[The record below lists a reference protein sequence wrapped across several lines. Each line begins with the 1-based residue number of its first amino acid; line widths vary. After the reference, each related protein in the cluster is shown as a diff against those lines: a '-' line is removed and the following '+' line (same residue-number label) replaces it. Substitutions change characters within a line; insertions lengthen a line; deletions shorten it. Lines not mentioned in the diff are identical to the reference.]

1 MPEVINQILRAELEQ
16 IGRHTER
23 YYIEID
29 SDTHGTLKLCQRGET
44 VTDAFDWIESVNG
57 FQDGGGQVQ
66 DVSFILSKEAEQRV
80 ATEPLENHVCRIYIY
95 RDNFIGKHHVRTGRV
110 WSDETES
117 GTENVYNYR
126 VIGDLATALTGYLP
140 ERTFKGEGVNGY
152 YQIPE
157 GDKGSS
163 IPLVL
168 GTVDGWTPK
177 LCKAGGWGYLAEN
190 MPAYSAPWT
199 GEIKLSNNRGL
210 SFMAPGL
217 QTTLSQPITSKTATS
232 WYCVSTTGVAR
243 DWKWFWVIAYKDAA
257 TFEIARSD
265 GYASDRIVIKYR
277 GALTKAFDTFVAGD
291 GVYEISLVKIDN
303 EIIAYRK
310 SSSGALSELLRGING
325 EPTAHVKGAR
335 VQEYLPTLYWM
346 VSSKACAVNSLKL
359 SEIYFY
365 DSATNSLVS
374 NPFPDTEIR
383 RADTQIETGQTVS
396 VIRIHSQFGSQP
408 VGVNNHYTANQSANE
423 VLDMDTI
430 TTEDDDTANWTDTA
444 NAIDGNMAT
453 YARYSPNITTET
465 LAFQT
470 LNQIYPPLAS
480 GYNDWINPGNAY
492 DGNENTFAL
501 FERDAN
507 SSSMQNSI
515 SVFCSVSP
523 TNPDQVFRV
532 EAYARG
538 YWHQMQWGAL
548 FAGFNYVPI
557 EVISTNPVNGWQ
569 SKTIFQMS
577 WTGEIN
583 ASSETFFQTDDAYV
597 NGGGAQLFIAYQ
609 GQTSDQLA
617 STAGVFEFKADV
629 YQTSHGCLKTRN
641 TGAVTN
647 KAQTVFTT
655 VEMHISQGDWE
666 ISYNDGAWY
675 PITSEGQTPT
685 TYWVIPGSDAWTQD
699 SDWQGYIRLRPKY
712 RDIPNKLV
720 HEIQMVNYYRNYG
733 NWHGQTK
740 IYDGSEDT
748 YGTYFAETGGLHY
761 GEFYRNTAVNSMAN
775 IRRVRIKITYQHN
788 LSVTCQVGIGAASGG
803 STPPVSVIW
812 HSFNTSAMKSTIYI
826 DVTEDNTSGWTWSD
840 FNTTGSGKDYS
851 IYFKVQ
857 GTNDQYM
864 NLYEV
869 SWDILTNLSQ
879 VDPLNQPMV
888 VNCKGP
894 ADAIGGVYTET
905 GGVVIEN
912 PADAEVFILIDQKH
926 ISADKIDLVAYR
938 RLRDYFDGLCYNGVK
953 CATVLNAKTATDE
966 WLRSYRKEFNYHVDD
981 VRGKLTPRFWPL
993 STAIASETINEDNI
1007 RAGSFTRWR
1016 TGMEEVVNAPVI
1028 YFNKS
1033 FYSSDKSK
1041 TVLAQIR
1048 EKVPM
1053 IRRKLGSLF
1062 DIQKDTSAADTQT
1075 VYRDVLS
1082 VSDLIQDDEYGNDWS
1097 AYYLLATQ
1105 SYQAY
1110 GEWYQQI
1117 LEFNHI
1123 RDIESTRAMAA
1134 EILRRKTMQ
1143 RWCFKFDC
1151 DPSLADRIAV
1161 WDVCY
1166 LQHRVI
1172 PVIPGKITYSTH
1184 AELGTIRTAKVVV
1197 LSIVPNGRWRV
1208 IICEVL

>member
-1 MPEVINQILRAELEQ
+1 MPEVINQILRAELDQ
-16 IGRHTER
+16 VGRHTELF
-23 YYIEID
+23 YIEID
-29 SDTHGTLKLCQRGET
+29 SDTHGTLKLCQRGEN

-66 DVSFILSKEAEQRV
+66 DVSFVLSKEAEQRV

-95 RDNFIGKHHVRTGRV
+95 RDNFTGKHHIRTGRV

-117 GTENVYNYR
+117 GIENIYNYR

-157 GDKGSS
+157 GDKGAA
-163 IPLVL
+163 IPLPI
-168 GTVDGWTPK
+168 GTVEGWTPK

-243 DWKWFWVIAYKDAA
+243 DWKWFWVMAYKDAA

-359 SEIYFY
+359 SEIYFF

-444 NAIDGNMAT
+444 NAIDGDPIT
-453 YARYSPNITTET
+453 YAKYSPNITPEP
-465 LAFQT
+465 
-470 LNQIYPPLAS
+470 IYCTVQRAVS
-480 GYNDWINPGNAY
+480 GIWTNVERAY
-492 DGNENTFAL
+492 DENTATYAEFNGKNPPGQGYEHGISVYCENAP
-501 FERDAN
+501 AN
-507 SSSMQNSI
+507 S
-515 SVFCSVSP
+515 
-523 TNPDQVFRV
+523 DRVFRV
-532 EAYARG
+532 EISGISTWENMIAAAIYT
-538 YWHQMQWGAL
+538 
-548 FAGFNYVPI
+548 GFNYVYPPEI
-557 EVISTNPVNGWQ
+557 ISTIPSSSIQ
-569 SKTIFQMS
+569 TKTIFQDS
-577 WTGEIN
+577 YIGVIN
-583 ASSETFFQTDDAYV
+583 YEHKDYFRSDEAYF
-597 NGGGAQLFIAYQ
+597 NGGDAQLFVGYI
-609 GQTSDQLA
+609 GGNHDTLT
-617 STAGVFEFKADV
+617 STAQVYDFWVVA
-629 YQTSHGCLKTRN
+629 YQTSNGCLKARN
-641 TGAVTN
+641 TGPVTN
-647 KAQTVFTT
+647 KAQTIKTEIIVRVSAGSWEYSYGEGPWIAF
-655 VEMHISQGDWE
+655 QGLGLDV
-666 ISYNDGAWY
+666 DCPLPCLG
-675 PITSEGQTPT
+675 SE
-685 TYWVIPGSDAWTQD
+685 SWTQD
-699 SDWQGYIRLRPKY
+699 SDWQQYIRIRPQF
-712 RDIPNKLV
+712 RDMTIGRVYSIK
-720 HEIQMVNYYRNYG
+720 MVNYYRNYG
-733 NWHGQTK
+733 NWHGQTR

-748 YGTYFAETGGLHY
+748 YGTYFAATGGLHY

-826 DVTEDNTSGWTWSD
+826 DVTEDNTSTWSWND

-857 GTNDQYM
+857 GISAQQL

-912 PADAEVFILIDQKH
+912 PADFEVFLLMDQKH
-926 ISADKIDLVAYR
+926 ISSDKIDLPAYR
-938 RLRDYFDGLCYNGVK
+938 RLRDYFDSLCYNGVK
-953 CATVLNAKTATDE
+953 CATVLDQKTATDE

-981 VRGKLTPRFWPL
+981 VRGKLTPRYWPL
-993 STAIASETINEDNI
+993 STAIASETISEDNI

-1033 FYSSDKSK
+1033 FYNSDKSK
-1041 TVLAQIR
+1041 MVLAQIR

-1082 VSDLIQDDEYGNDWS
+1082 VSDLIQDDEYGNAWS
-1097 AYYLLATQ
+1097 SYYDLATQ

-1117 LEFNHI
+1117 LEFAHI
-1123 RDIESTRAMAA
+1123 RVKESALAMAA
-1134 EILRRKTMQ
+1134 EILRRKTLQ

-1166 LQHRVI
+1166 LQHRAI
-1172 PVIPGKITYSTH
+1172 PVIPGHITYSTH

-1208 IICEVL
+1208 ITCETL